1 MLRIDR
7 DSAAKKHAAEE
18 AFQKVHRGEVDILVG
33 TQMVA
38 KGHDFQRVG
47 LVVVLNPDAQ
57 ILSPS
62 VRAKERLFFTLMQVA
77 GRAGRCGD
85 RGEVLIQTRF
95 PEEPLFAALAAQDYP
110 MFADETLEERR
121 ESGCVPF
128 VYQALLTVEAEHLS
142 EAMSFLEQAAT
153 IASQLAPPEVF
164 IYDPVPMALVKVM
177 NRERAQLLVESSVRP
192 ILHRFL
198 TVWNQA
204 LKTLPR
210 PSSAS
215 VCLEVDP
222 SET

>member
-1 MLRIDR
+1 
-7 DSAAKKHAAEE
+7 
-18 AFQKVHRGEVDILVG
+18 
-33 TQMVA
+33 MVA

-62 VRAKERLFFTLMQVA
+62 VQRKNVFFHTHASRRAC
-77 GRAGRCGD
+77 RASRVTAVRCLSRQD
-85 RGEVLIQTRF
+85 SLRSRCLPHWRHRIIQCSQTRHWKSAAKVDVF
-95 PEEPLFAALAAQDYP
+95 PLL
-110 MFADETLEERR
+110 
-121 ESGCVPF
+121 
-128 VYQALLTVEAEHLS
+128 YQALLTVEAEHLS
-142 EAMSFLEQAAT
+142 KLLVLEQAAT

-204 LKTLPR
+204 LKTVPR
-210 PSSAS
+210 SSSAS
-215 VCLEVDP
+215 VCFGGRSFGNLI
-222 SET
+222 

>member
-1 MLRIDR
+1 M
-7 DSAAKKHAAEE
+7 
-18 AFQKVHRGEVDILVG
+18 
-33 TQMVA
+33 
-38 KGHDFQRVG
+38 
-47 LVVVLNPDAQ
+47 
-57 ILSPS
+57 
-62 VRAKERLFFTLMQVA
+62 
-77 GRAGRCGD
+77 
-85 RGEVLIQTRF
+85 
-95 PEEPLFAALAAQDYP
+95 
-110 MFADETLEERR
+110 
-121 ESGCVPF
+121 
-128 VYQALLTVEAEHLS
+128 YQALLTVEAEHLS

-210 PSSAS
+210 SSSVS